1 MVVNLVQIELAYI
14 NTKHPDFTE
23 ASIIQRSLNQGE
35 LSGRDSIDR
44 MNNSFSAPP
53 TPLTN
58 GHQNGTDL
66 KKNMANL
73 NLNNNGKLIQ
83 FQFNKSEKLIFS
95 KTRKKYFQK
104 IHGYLKVLVIKMKPY
119 IREAIHSFPYLRM
132 K

>member
-44 MNNSFSAPP
+44 MNNSFTAPP

-58 GHQNGTDL
+58 GHQNGIEL

-73 NLNNNGKLIQ
+73 NLNNNGKKFNFNSIQ
-83 FQFNKSEKLIFS
+83 SSNKNEKLIFP
-95 KTRKKYFQK
+95 KKEYFK
-104 IHGYLKVLVIKMKPY
+104 KNSRLFKGL
-119 IREAIHSFPYLRM
+119 SN
-132 K
+132 